1 MNKNLIDIKDFILK
15 RLILFLQHDLY
26 FVLKKGIND
35 FSWINHLLFHYVMI
49 TNIFLSILKD
59 INQDILSYT
68 IIMIIGIVGKA
79 NVGKSTFF
87 NAATELTVQAANY
100 PFTTINSNIGVAYV
114 RQNCVCTEFGV
125 HDTPIHSLCIEG
137 NRFIPINLIDIPGL
151 VQGAHLGKGLG
162 NKFLDDAR
170 QADALI
176 HIVDASGSTD
186 SDGKPINPGTG
197 DPISDVRFVEEE
209 FDMWLASVVSR
220 DWNKVSREA
229 ESQAQKL
236 EQMLAKRLSG
246 LGIKSFHIANALDE
260 TGLYNK
266 KTILW
271 THNDIYNFCK
281 VIRLKSKPIIL
292 AANKADLPTFDK
304 NINAIKQ
311 TGRDVIVCASEAEN
325 LLRRAAKKGVIHY
338 LPGDNSFNIKRGAE
352 LNDKQ
357 KKALS
362 MVSNIISKYGSTGV
376 QGVINY
382 VCFKLLNLI
391 VVYTVEDELKL
402 IDKKGNIL
410 PDARLLP
417 IGSTSKDL
425 AYVIH
430 ADLVKGFLY
439 AIDVRTKQRLSSE
452 YKLKNNDVI
461 KIVSATSRG

>member
-1 MNKNLIDIKDFILK
+1 MIITSF
-15 RLILFLQHDLY
+15 FL
-26 FVLKKGIND
+26 
-35 FSWINHLLFHYVMI
+35 
-49 TNIFLSILKD
+49 ILKD
-59 INQDILSYT
+59 INQDILFPYSV
-68 IIMIIGIVGKA
+68 IMLIGIVGKA

-87 NAATELTVQAANY
+87 NAATALTVQAANY

-125 HDTPIHSLCIEG
+125 QDSPIHSICIEG

-151 VQGAHLGKGLG
+151 VPGAHLGKGLG

-170 QADALI
+170 QADALV

-186 SDGKPINPGTG
+186 SDGKPITPGTG
-197 DPISDVRFVEEE
+197 DPISDIRFVEEE
-209 FDMWLASVVSR
+209 FDRWLASLVNR

-229 ESQAQKL
+229 EGQTQNL
-236 EQMLAKRLSG
+236 EQMLTKRLSG
-246 LGIKSFHIANALDE
+246 LTIRPSHIANALSE

-266 KTILW
+266 KAILW
-271 THNDIYNFCK
+271 TQDDIFSFCK
-281 VIRLKSKPIIL
+281 IIRLKSKPIVL
-292 AANKADLPTFDK
+292 AANKADLPSVDK
-304 NINAIKQ
+304 NISAIKK

-325 LLRRAAKKGVIHY
+325 LLRRAAKKGIIHY
-338 LPGDNSFNIKRGAE
+338 LPGDNSFTIKPGTE
-352 LNDKQ
+352 LNDMQ
-357 KKALS
+357 TKALT
-362 MVSNIISKYGSTGV
+362 MIHNVISKYGSTGV
-376 QGVINY
+376 QELINY

-417 IGSTSKDL
+417 VGSTAKDL